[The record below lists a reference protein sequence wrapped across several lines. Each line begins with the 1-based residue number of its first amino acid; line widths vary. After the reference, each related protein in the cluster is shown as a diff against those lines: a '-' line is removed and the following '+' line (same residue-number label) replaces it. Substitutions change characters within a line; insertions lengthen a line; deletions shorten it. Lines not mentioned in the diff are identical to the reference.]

1 MKQTFY
7 SNGKLLIS
15 GEYVVLDGAKALAL
29 PTKFGQDLVVEEFQN
44 NQIIW
49 KSFDCDKKIWFEAVI
64 DFESIQKKEKFPEE
78 EATKN
83 TLIEILHE
91 AFLLNPSF
99 IENSKG
105 YKVTTQLTFP
115 KNWGLGTSSTLINN
129 IAQWTKVD
137 AFKLLKNSFGGSGY
151 DIANAQN
158 NFPIIYSL
166 ENGNSL
172 VEKADFKPSFS
183 KHIYFVYLN
192 KKQNSKSAIAS
203 YRAKKNSISE
213 TVSTISNLTSE
224 ILKVENLNQFE
235 KLLTEHEKIMSA
247 ILETPTV
254 KETYFKD
261 FKGSMKSLG
270 AWGGDFVMVTSEENP
285 KTYFQEKGFE
295 SILSYEEMIL

>member
-29 PTKFGQDLVVEEFQN
+29 PTKFGQNLVVEEFQN
-44 NQIIW
+44 NEIIW
-49 KSFDCDKKIWFEAVI
+49 KSFDIDKNIWFEAVV
-64 DFESIQKKEKFPEE
+64 DFESIQKKEKFSEE

-91 AFLLNPSF
+91 AFLLNPNF
-99 IENSKG
+99 IKNSKG

-115 KNWGLGTSSTLINN
+115 KNWGLGTSSTFINN
-129 IAQWTKVD
+129 IAQWTEVD

-158 NFPIIYSL
+158 NFPIIYWL
-166 ENGNSL
+166 DNDNSF
-172 VEKADFKPSFS
+172 VEKARFKPSFS
-183 KHIYFVYLN
+183 KYIYFVYLN
-192 KKQNSKSAIAS
+192 KKQNSKNAIAS
-203 YRAKKNSISE
+203 YRAKKNNISE
-213 TVSTISNLTSE
+213 TVSAISNLTSE
-224 ILKVENLNQFE
+224 ILKAENLNQFE

-247 ILETPTV
+247 ILETPTA

-261 FKGSMKSLG
+261 FNGSIKSLG
-270 AWGGDFVMVTSEENP
+270 AWGGDFIMVTSEENP
-285 KTYFQEKGFE
+285 KAYFQEKGFE
-295 SILSYEEMIL
+295 TILSYEEMIL

>member
-1 MKQTFY
+1 MKQIFY

-15 GEYVVLDGAKALAL
+15 GEYVVLDGTKALAL
-29 PTKFGQDLVVEEFQN
+29 PTKFGQDLIVEEFEN

-49 KSFDCDKKIWFEAVI
+49 KSFDSDKKIWFEAVI
-64 DFESIQKKEKFPEE
+64 DFESVQKKEKFSEE

-83 TLIEILHE
+83 TLIEMLHE
-91 AFLLNPSF
+91 AFLLNPNF

-105 YKVTTQLTFP
+105 YKVTTHLTFP

-129 IAQWTKVD
+129 IAQWTEVN

-158 NFPIIYSL
+158 NFPIIYWL

-172 VEKADFKPSFS
+172 VEKADFNPSFS

-203 YRAKKNSISE
+203 YKAKKNNISE
-213 TVSTISNLTSE
+213 TVSIISNLTSE
-224 ILKVENLNQFE
+224 ILKAENLNQFE

-261 FKGSMKSLG
+261 FNGSIKSLG

-285 KTYFQEKGFE
+285 KAYFREKGFE
-295 SILSYEEMIL
+295 TILSYEEMIL